1 MGEIRK
7 NPITGSWVII
17 STKRARRPTDFVHEK
32 PAKRHKLGGFCPF
45 CEGNEKTTPPEVLAC
60 RDEDSHPNTSGWQ
73 VRVVPNKFPA
83 LCLTEDLK
91 RKEIGIFGEVTG
103 VGVHEVIIE
112 SPHHGKTFVDFDIS
126 HLTKILSAFRQRSLD
141 LKKDQRLRYILLF
154 KNYGSEAAASLE
166 HPHSQL
172 IATPVTPWYLKEEL
186 EGSRSYFGLKGRCIF
201 CDIITQEIENKV
213 RVIEAK
219 EDFIVLA
226 PFASRFPFEMWILP
240 RHHSPDFDTTRDKE
254 LGGLAAVLRSS
265 LWRLA
270 RTLDNPSYNLI
281 FHSAPNRIP
290 RRGYWNTIE
299 KDYHWHIE
307 IIPRVI
313 KEGGFEWA
321 TGFHINPTSPEKA
334 AKHLREIESTP

>member
-1 MGEIRK
+1 MRQIRK

-17 STKRARRPTDFVHEK
+17 SSERGRRPRDFV
-32 PAKRHKLGGFCPF
+32 RGGPTRNRGPTGSCPF
-45 CEGNEKTTPPEVLAC
+45 CEGNEKATPAEVLAY
-60 RDEDSHPNTSGWQ
+60 RDENSPPNASGWQ

-83 LCLTEDLK
+83 LCLEENLEQ
-91 RKEIGIFGEVTG
+91 KEIGIFGELTG
-103 VGVHEVIIE
+103 VGAHEVIIE
-112 SPHHGKTFVDFDIS
+112 SPHHRKTLVDFDLS
-126 HLTKILSAFRQRSLD
+126 HLTKILCVFRQRSLD

-186 EGSRSYFGLKGRCIF
+186 EGSRSYYGLKGRCIF
-201 CDIITQEIENKV
+201 CDIITQEIEGKV

-219 EDFIVLA
+219 ENFIVLA

-240 RHHSPDFDTTRDKE
+240 RRHCPDFDRTGDRE
-254 LGGLAAVLRSS
+254 LRGLADALRSS
-265 LWRLA
+265 LRRLSSA
-270 RTLDNPSYNLI
+270 LDNPPYNLI
-281 FHSAPNRIP
+281 FHTAPSRTG
-290 RRGYWNTIE
+290 RKGYWDTIE

-313 KEGGFEWA
+313 EEGGFEWA
-321 TGFHINPTSPEKA
+321 TGFHINPTFPEDA
-334 AKHLREIESTP
+334 ATHLRQV